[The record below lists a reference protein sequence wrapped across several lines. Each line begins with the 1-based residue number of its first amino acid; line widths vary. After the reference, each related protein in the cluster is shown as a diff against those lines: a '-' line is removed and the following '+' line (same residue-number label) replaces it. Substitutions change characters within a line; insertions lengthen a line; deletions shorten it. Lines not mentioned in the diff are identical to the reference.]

1 MKRFATASM
10 GAVALIVTLPFV
22 NQIPAIANIWHSHA
36 VFAQNT
42 QAKGQVQ
49 LRLEVEKQVVAQDQ
63 HGKQTKRWQSL
74 QGKALVQPKDVLRYI
89 VTGVNNG
96 DKAVK
101 NLVINQPIPKG
112 MIYVLN
118 SATVNSHNNA
128 KITYSIDGGRSF
140 ADKPT
145 VQVKLPNGKVETR
158 PAPAVA
164 YTHIRWNFST
174 PVPAKAQVKGTYQV
188 QVR

>member
-36 VFAQNT
+36 AFAQNV

-49 LRLEVEKQVVAQDQ
+49 LRLEVEKQVVAQDR

-74 QGKALVQPKDVLRYI
+74 QGKAVVQPKDVLRYI

-112 MIYVLN
+112 MMYVLN
-118 SATVNSHNNA
+118 SATVNTNNNA

-140 ADKPT
+140 VDKPT
-145 VQVKLPNGKVETR
+145 VQLKLPNGKVETR

-164 YTHIRWNFST
+164 YTHIRWNFGTS
-174 PVPAKAQVKGTYQV
+174 VPAKAQIKGTYQV